1 MYLEKVYI
9 RIIIS
14 SILLLE
20 KESRHSLQTMNY
32 QPNIGHPMTHPLGA
46 HGLIQ
51 PSFLGNPL
59 ILP

>member
-32 QPNIGHPMTHPLGA
+32 NTKLGHPMTHPLGA

-51 PSFLGNPL
+51 ASLLDNPL
-59 ILP
+59 MLP